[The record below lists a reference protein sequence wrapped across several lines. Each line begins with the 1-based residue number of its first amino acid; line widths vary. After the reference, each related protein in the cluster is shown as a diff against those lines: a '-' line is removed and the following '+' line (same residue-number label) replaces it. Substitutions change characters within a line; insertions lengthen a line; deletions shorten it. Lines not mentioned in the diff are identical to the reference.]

1 MRSDFQTA
9 TPFARSAFALKEV
22 LHSLGLGPLTK
33 NLLRKAGFELRY
45 VGAITP
51 TADDANIRHSQVWPF
66 ATYSPWLTDTGFRRV
81 YDAIKHH
88 TLVDHYLCY
97 DLWRLVAESAKLDR
111 GDLLEVGS
119 WRGGTG
125 CVIAKQAKV
134 SNIKNTVYLC
144 DTFKGVVKAG
154 PLDPHYKGGEHA
166 NTSADS
172 VRGLARKLGLSNV
185 QVLEG
190 IFPDQTGHR
199 IADREFRFCHI
210 DVDVYQ
216 SAADIV
222 AWVWPRLING
232 GLIVYDD
239 YGFKGCEGVTRFVN
253 EQCLK
258 SDRLIIHNLNGHAIE
273 IKTGFHQVSEARMGA
288 HKRGAA

>member
-9 TPFARSAFALKEV
+9 TPFARTAFGLKQV
-22 LHSLGLGPLTK
+22 FHSLGVGAFTK

-45 VGAITP
+45 VGAITAA
-51 TADDANIRHSQVWPF
+51 ADHADIRHTQVWPF
-66 ATYSPWLTDTGFRRV
+66 ATYSPWLTDMGFRRV
-81 YDAIKHH
+81 YDAIKQY

-97 DLWRLVAESAKLDR
+97 DLWRLVAESAKLGH

-125 CVIAKQAKV
+125 CVIAKQAEV

-154 PLDPHYKGGEHA
+154 PLDTYYKGGELA
-166 NTSADS
+166 DTSADI
-172 VRGLARKLGLSNV
+172 VRGLVQKLGLSNV

-190 IFPDQTGHR
+190 IFPDETGHC

-216 SAADIV
+216 SAADVV

-253 EQCLK
+253 EECLR

-273 IKTGFHQVSEARMGA
+273 VKTGLPQVSE
-288 HKRGAA
+288 